1 MKNLAITSLTCLSMV
16 VGGFAGCANMTQTQK
31 DTAMGAGVGAAAGA
45 VIGGVTGG
53 SKGAATGAVL
63 GGVVGAGGGYLWS
76 QKMRNQKT
84 AMEQATAGTPVAVT
98 QTPDNRLK
106 LDIPSDL
113 SFDMG
118 SSVIKPSFTPVL
130 DRFATNLSQHPEST
144 VTIVGHTDSSGSEAL
159 NNALSVARAEA
170 VRDYLVSRGIARSR
184 FVTAGRGSREPVA
197 DNSTPQGR
205 DKNRRVEV
213 YVGEVVASR

>member
-1 MKNLAITSLTCLSMV
+1 MKHLAITSLTCISLV

-31 DTAMGAGVGAAAGA
+31 DTAIGAGVGAAAGA
-45 VIGGVTGG
+45 VIGGATSG
-53 SKGAATGAVL
+53 SRGAATGAVL

-76 QKMRNQKT
+76 TRMRNQKA
-84 AMEQATAGTPVAVT
+84 AMEQVTAGTPVAVT
-98 QTPDNRLK
+98 QTPDNRIR

-118 SSVIKPSFTPVL
+118 SAVIKPSFTPVL

-144 VTIVGHTDSSGSEAL
+144 VNIVGHTDSSGSETL

-184 FVTAGRGSREPVA
+184 IVTAGRGSREPVA
-197 DNSTPQGR
+197 DNSTQLGR
-205 DKNRRVEV
+205 DKNRRVEI